1 MYKRKITSSLWQY
14 ISYFVTLSLIL
25 VACQSKPQLT
35 STESVAPDATST
47 PDETVNE
54 PAVVSETQ
62 SGLPTIDTFEF
73 ASPPTGQDGSANIGF
88 LTWSDGSPVV
98 IEPVVVE
105 LNTDLALPDQTSQ
118 NTIIRLDTT
127 ISSGG
132 WAGFT
137 HAFEDSTAETWQPQD
152 WYPYRGISFWVYG
165 NATGGTIFMDILDNR
180 TPGSTVDD
188 AERWT
193 HDIPDDF
200 EGWQYFEIPFEEFRR
215 KDISNSAPNDGFTLT
230 EIHGYAIGTYG
241 SIAMGAQS
249 IYVDQVA
256 LYGVAPERPVEV
268 FMYKTILVPKEGGR
282 TTVNVNL
289 NKASDKTIT
298 VQYTSV
304 AGNATPGQDFI
315 LPIDNTLTFAPGER
329 AQSFVIEIPDD
340 QLTEGTEQT
349 IIYLYNPSDG
359 AVINPQYRAILRIRD
374 DEQVNSNLIQDFNTP
389 PPFLT
394 TGGLGLSIFEI
405 TPDAALAFPD
415 QANPENVL
423 ALNYDASQTGVAERL
438 FSSPQDWSDKEGIR
452 FWYYGAN
459 SGNEVSVNL
468 RDNKTTSTADV
479 NAEDWVL
486 TWSDEF
492 DTPPGTQPDPGV
504 WQPEIADGILNGLT
518 GWGNGEFEYYTDS
531 PDNASTDGDGNL
543 VITVKESTDN
553 LPCWYGSCEY
563 TSARL
568 ITRDRLEFTYG
579 RIEARI
585 KVPYGQG
592 LWPAFWLLGTNI
604 DEVGWPQSGEIDILE
619 NIGREPATAY
629 GTVHGPGYSGG
640 QGIGS
645 GFDIQEGK
653 LADDFHIYAIE
664 WSPNELR
671 WYFDETNYF
680 TVTTDDLPADSE
692 WVYDHPFFII
702 LNAAVGGNWPGSPD
716 ETTNFPQTMTVD
728 YVRVYGAEDT
738 SENFEYR
745 FKDNFEGWQLI
756 TIPFSEF
763 SRSRNQPAGAP
774 NDGLNL
780 ELISGYGISI
790 SGANPLDAYMD
801 KLEFIETDNQ

>member
-1 MYKRKITSSLWQY
+1 MPKRKNTSAFGRSAIYLM
-14 ISYFVTLSLIL
+14 ILSLVL
-25 VACQSKPQLT
+25 VACQPEAQPAP
-35 STESVAPDATST
+35 TEAPAT

-54 PAVVSETQ
+54 PAVVSDEQ
-62 SGLPTIDTFEF
+62 SSLPAIDTFEF
-73 ASPPTGQDGSANIGF
+73 ASLPTGQDGSASIGF

-98 IEPVVVE
+98 IEPVTVE
-105 LNTDLALPDQTSQ
+105 PGTELVLPDQASQ
-118 NTIIRLDTT
+118 NTIFRLDTT

-137 HAFEDSTAETWQPQD
+137 HAFEDSSAEKWQPQD

-180 TPGSTVDD
+180 APGSTVDD

-200 EGWQYFEIPFEEFRR
+200 EGWKYFEIPFEEFRR

-241 SIAMGAQS
+241 SVAMGAQS

-256 LYGVAPERPVEV
+256 LYGVAPDRPVEV
-268 FMYKTILVPKEGGR
+268 SMYKTILVPKEGGR

-315 LPIDNTLTFAPGER
+315 LPEDNTLTFAPGER
-329 AQSFVIEIPDD
+329 AQSFVIELPDD
-340 QLTEGTEQT
+340 QLVEGTEQT

-359 AVINPQYRAILRIRD
+359 AVINPQFRAILRIRD
-374 DEQVNSNLIQDFNTP
+374 DEAANPEIIQDFNTP

-405 TPDAALAFPD
+405 TPDAVLAFPD

-423 ALNYDASQTGVAERL
+423 ALNYDASQTGNAERL

-452 FWYYGAN
+452 FWYYGTN
-459 SGNEVSVNL
+459 NGNEVSVNV
-468 RDNKTTSTADV
+468 RDNNTTNTADV

-492 DTPPGTQPDPGV
+492 DSPPGTPPDPGV
-504 WQPEIADGILNGLT
+504 WQPEIADGLLNGLT

-531 PDNASTDGDGNL
+531 PDNASTDGEGNL
-543 VITVKESTDN
+543 VITVIESAEN
-553 LPCWYGSCEY
+553 LPCWYGPCEY

-579 RIEARI
+579 RVEARI

-619 NIGREPATAY
+619 NIGREPATAH
-629 GTVHGPGYSGG
+629 GTAHGPGYSGG
-640 QGIGS
+640 QAVGS
-645 GFDIQEGK
+645 GIDIQEGK
-653 LADDFHIYAIE
+653 LADDFHVYAIE
-664 WSPNELR
+664 WSPGEIR

-680 TVTTDDLPADSE
+680 TLTPDDLPANSE
-692 WVYDHPFFII
+692 WVYDHPFFVI

-716 ETTNFPQTMTVD
+716 ETTTFPQTMTVD

-763 SRSRNQPAGAP
+763 SRSRNQQAGAP

-780 ELISGYGISI
+780 DMISGYGISI
-790 SGANPLDAYMD
+790 AGSTPVETYIDT
-801 KLEFIETDNQ
+801 LEFFNRDN

>member
-1 MYKRKITSSLWQY
+1 MFKRKNSNLLWQY
-14 ISYFVTLSLIL
+14 ASFMMILSLVL
-25 VACQSKPQLT
+25 AACQPKAQPT
-35 STESVAPDATST
+35 SIAPVAPDATST
-47 PDETVNE
+47 PDDAVNE
-54 PAVVSETQ
+54 PAPASETQ
-62 SGLPTIDTFEF
+62 SGLPTIDTFE
-73 ASPPTGQDGSANIGF
+73 SQTLPTGQDGSASIGF

-98 IEPVVVE
+98 IEPVIVE
-105 LNTDLALPDQTSQ
+105 PNTDLAMPDQTSQ
-118 NTIIRLDTT
+118 NTVIRLDTT

-137 HAFEDSTAETWQPQD
+137 HAFEDSSTEKWQPQD

-165 NATGGTIFMDILDNR
+165 NASGGTIFMDILDNR
-180 TPGSTVDD
+180 APGSTVDD

-193 HDIPDDF
+193 YAITDDF
-200 EGWQYFEIPFEEFRR
+200 EGWKYFEIPFEEFRR

-230 EIHGYAIGTYG
+230 EIHGYAIGTFG

-256 LYGVAPERPVEV
+256 LYGVAPDRPVEV
-268 FMYKTILVPKEGGR
+268 SMYKTILVPKEGGR

-289 NKASDKTIT
+289 SKASDKTIT

-315 LPIDNTLTFAPGER
+315 LPSDNTLTFAPGER
-329 AQSFVIEIPDD
+329 AQSFVIELPDD
-340 QLTEGTEQT
+340 QLVEGTEQT

-359 AVINPQYRAILRIRD
+359 AVINPQFRAILRIRD
-374 DEQVNSNLIQDFNTP
+374 DEAVNPDLIQDFNTP

-394 TGGLGLSIFEI
+394 TGGLDLSLFEI
-405 TPDAALAFPD
+405 MPDAALAFPD

-423 ALNYDASQTGVAERL
+423 ALNYDALQTGNAERL

-468 RDNKTTSTADV
+468 RDNKTTTTANV
-479 NAEDWVL
+479 NTEDWVL

-492 DTPPGTQPDPGV
+492 DTPPGTPPDPNV
-504 WQPEIADGILNGLT
+504 WQPEIADGFLNGLT

-531 PDNASTDGDGNL
+531 PDNASTDGEGNL
-543 VITVKESTDN
+543 VITVKETTEN
-553 LPCWYGSCEY
+553 LPCWYGPCEY

-568 ITRDRLEFTYG
+568 ITRDRLELSYG

-585 KVPYGQG
+585 KIPYGQG
-592 LWPAFWLLGTNI
+592 LWPAFWMLGTNI

-619 NIGREPATAY
+619 NIGREPATAH
-629 GTVHGPGYSGG
+629 GTIHGPGYSGG
-640 QGIGS
+640 QAIGS

-653 LADDFHIYAIE
+653 LADDFHVYAIE
-664 WSPNELR
+664 WSPDEIR

-680 TVTTDDLPADSE
+680 TVTPDDLPANSE
-692 WVYDHPFFII
+692 WVYNHPFFII

-716 ETTNFPQTMTVD
+716 ETTTFPQTMTVD

-774 NDGLNL
+774 NDGLNIDV
-780 ELISGYGISI
+780 ISGYIFSI
-790 SGANPLDAYMD
+790 SGAKPVETYIDT
-801 KLEFIETDNQ
+801 LEFISGDN